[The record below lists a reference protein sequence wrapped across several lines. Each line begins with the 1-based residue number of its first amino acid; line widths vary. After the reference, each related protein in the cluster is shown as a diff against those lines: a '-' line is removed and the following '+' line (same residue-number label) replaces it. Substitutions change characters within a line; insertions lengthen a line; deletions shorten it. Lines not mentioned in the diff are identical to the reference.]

1 MAQARI
7 DIGFQGGPALALRVE
22 DDVVEKLMAALADDN
37 AGRWYQLQSDEE
49 SITVDLS
56 QVVYVRRETGNRT
69 VGF

>member
-22 DDVVEKLMAALADDN
+22 DGDVEKLMAALADDN
-37 AGRWYQLQSDEE
+37 ASRWHSIQSDEE

-56 QVVYVRRETGNRT
+56 QVVYVRRETGNRA

>member
-7 DIGFQGGPALALRVE
+7 DIGFQGGPALALRV
-22 DDVVEKLMAALADDN
+22 DDDAIEKLMAALADDN
-37 AGRWYQLQSDEE
+37 AKRWHALESDEE
-49 SITVDLS
+49 RITVDLS

>member
-22 DDVVEKLMAALADDN
+22 DDAVEALMAALADDN
-37 AGRWYQLQSDEE
+37 SARWHSIESEDER
-49 SITVDLS
+49 ITVDLS
-56 QVVYVRRETGNRT
+56 QVVYVRREMGNRT